1 MPKYIFIVAMITISS
16 LLGACSTLQFPGVYK
31 ITVEQG
37 NVITQEMVDQLKP
50 GMSKDQVE
58 YIMGTPLIR
67 DSFNAE
73 RWDYVY
79 SIRRG
84 DELRKEY
91 RMTIYFKADNLDY
104 FTGDFVPTAISEQA
118 EQSADA
124 EATGDTPLKEG

>member
-1 MPKYIFIVAMITISS
+1 MPKFISIVAILAISS

-58 YIMGTPLIR
+58 YIMGSPLIK

-91 RMTIYFKADNLDY
+91 RMTIFFKADSLDY
-104 FTGDFVPTAISEQA
+104 FTGDFIPTAISEQA
-118 EQSADA
+118 EQSAAGDA
-124 EATGDTPLKEG
+124 DTKES